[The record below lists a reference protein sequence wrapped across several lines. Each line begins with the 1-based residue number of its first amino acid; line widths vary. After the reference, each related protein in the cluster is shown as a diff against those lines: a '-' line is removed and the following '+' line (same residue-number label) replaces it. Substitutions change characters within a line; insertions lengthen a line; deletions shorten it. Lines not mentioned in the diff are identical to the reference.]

1 MRTLAV
7 LPLLCL
13 LAAPAGAQDPFK
25 QVWVTQSDSG
35 EIVRGRIV
43 DLSKE
48 SLSILTPDNRRVEMP
63 IDRVLRIEARGDS
76 LKNGGAFGAG
86 VMAGITTLSCLSWGA
101 EAECIPMVLVETG
114 LGALIG
120 AGIDALNSGRTAI
133 YVRPGPG
140 VVKSASGSNGKS
152 AAIGFRVRF

>member
-1 MRTLAV
+1 MRTLAL

-13 LAAPAGAQDPFK
+13 LAAPAGAQDSFK

-35 EIVRGRIV
+35 EIVRGRLV
-43 DLSKE
+43 ELSRE

-63 IDRVLRIEARGDS
+63 IERVLRIEARGDS
-76 LKNGGAFGAG
+76 LRNGAAIGAG
-86 VMAGITTLSCLSWGA
+86 VMAGITALSCASWGA
-101 EAECIPMVLVETG
+101 EAECIPMVLVESG

-120 AGIDALNSGRTAI
+120 AGIDALNAGRTAI
-133 YVRPGPG
+133 YIRPGTG
-140 VVKSASGSNGKS
+140 VARGVGGNGKS